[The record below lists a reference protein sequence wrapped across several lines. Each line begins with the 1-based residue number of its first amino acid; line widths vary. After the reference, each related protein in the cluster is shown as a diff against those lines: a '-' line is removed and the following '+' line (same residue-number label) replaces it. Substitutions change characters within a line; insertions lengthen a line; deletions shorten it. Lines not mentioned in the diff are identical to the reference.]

1 MVDRAGAAPRAGA
14 AAGVGAGESNGLVDA
29 PAAEEATSR
38 ERRGSSASSTVSS
51 ETRRAEGL
59 FPGARPGLRGL
70 PGLPRGLASPSRLP
84 SETRGDRFGDRGG
97 LLKVDRFAGESDA
110 RGA

>member
-1 MVDRAGAAPRAGA
+1 LVDRAGAAPRAGA
-14 AAGVGAGESNGLVDA
+14 GAGESNGLVDV
-29 PAAEEATSR
+29 PAAEEATSL
-38 ERRGSSASSTVSS
+38 ERRGSPASSTVSS

-59 FPGARPGLRGL
+59 FPSARPGLR
-70 PGLPRGLASPSRLP
+70 GLPRGLASPSRLP

-97 LLKVDRFAGESDA
+97 LLKLDRFAGESDA